1 MQDTVEANRKGTEW
15 QMSLMKNSATRIA
28 NQTDMLKEQNEQVL
42 KLAKTYRDLIPNLVP
57 LEEEKKDDESEV
69 SEEE

>member
-1 MQDTVEANRKGTEW
+1 
-15 QMSLMKNSATRIA
+15 MSLMKNSATRIA

-57 LEEEKKDDESEV
+57 LEEEKKEDDSEV